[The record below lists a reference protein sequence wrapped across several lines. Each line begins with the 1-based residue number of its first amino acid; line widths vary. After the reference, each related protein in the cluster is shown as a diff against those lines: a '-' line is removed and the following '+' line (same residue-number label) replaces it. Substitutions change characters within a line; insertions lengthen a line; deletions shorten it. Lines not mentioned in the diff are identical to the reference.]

1 MALTPHLGRNVTW
14 FESFRFRDFRLLW
27 SSTFLHSM
35 ARGMDQVALGWL
47 VFEMTGSPF
56 MVALSAAAR
65 QSPFFFLGVMSGTVA
80 DWVDRRVFLR
90 LITLGAGLAAALMA
104 VILLTDVVEV
114 WHVMGLAVVSGS
126 FFTFTQTVRQVYTHD
141 IVGRTRAL
149 NGLSL
154 TMVGN
159 QFGAI
164 AGSMVGGAL
173 IFMIGVGEQYVVVG
187 VGYAVAAAVLL
198 ATSDVGREV
207 VARRESLVRSLI
219 GAINLMRGNPT
230 LMTLMF
236 ITGTVAAFGFTYQ
249 SLLPVFAKD
258 VLGLG
263 AGGLG
268 IITAGGRAGGM
279 IGLILVAGLGDFRH
293 KGRLILIASTASGLG
308 LIALSASSNIFIFIG
323 IQAVAVACLS
333 ATDPLAQTLMQSN
346 VPDEQRGRS
355 MGAWVLSLGIGPV
368 GQMGIGAIATVLT
381 APIALLTYGGVLAF
395 ISLASAV
402 GLPRLRRLE

>member
-1 MALTPHLGRNVTW
+1 MALIPRLGGKVTW
-14 FESFRFRDFRLLW
+14 FESFRFRDFQLLW

-47 VFEMTGSPF
+47 VFDMTGSPF
-56 MVALSAAAR
+56 MVGLSAAAR
-65 QSPFFFLGVMSGTVA
+65 QAPFFFLGVMSGTVA
-80 DWVDRRVFLR
+80 DRVDRRVFLR
-90 LITLGAGLAAALMA
+90 LITLGAGLSAALMA
-104 VILLTDVVEV
+104 VILLTGVVHV
-114 WHVMGLAVVSGS
+114 WHVMALAVVSGS

-164 AGSMVGGAL
+164 AGSIVGGAL
-173 IFMIGVGEQYVVVG
+173 IAMIGVGEQYVVVG

-198 ATSDVGREV
+198 ATSDAGREV
-207 VARRESLVRSLI
+207 VARRESLVRNLI
-219 GAINLMRGNPT
+219 GAIDLMRGNPT
-230 LMTLMF
+230 LMMLMF

-258 VLGLG
+258 VLRLG

-293 KGRLILIASTASGLG
+293 KGRLILIASTASGLA
-308 LIALSASSNIFIFIG
+308 LIALSASSNIIIFVA

-333 ATDPLAQTLMQSN
+333 VTDPLAQTLMQSN

-368 GQMGIGAIATVLT
+368 GQIGIGGIATALG
-381 APIALLTYGGVLAF
+381 APVALLTYGGALAF
-395 ISLASAV
+395 ISLSSAV